1 VVSGRT
7 LLDMARD
14 DYSDPVTQQQAKA
27 LMRNLL
33 NHRLDYQPLKS
44 RRIFRDLL
52 AL

>member
-1 VVSGRT
+1 
-7 LLDMARD
+7 MARD
-14 DYSDPVTQQQAKA
+14 DYTDPVTQQQAKA
-27 LMRNLL
+27 LMRSLL